1 MKYLFDIGH
10 PAHVHYFKNC
20 IRILESHGHQI
31 IITARDKEMS
41 LYLLDTYGFRYT
53 CTGKNLSSKFG
64 KLYSIIRNDWIIYK
78 VAKQFRPDVFVSF
91 FLPFPAH
98 VGKLLCRP
106 TIGFTDTENATL
118 SILMTKPFTD
128 IVVTPE
134 CYQDRFLKEKKLLFS
149 GYMELCYLHP
159 NYFTPDPS
167 ILDLLQLKKNEKY
180 VIMRFVSWGA
190 SHDRGHRGLSLEMKK
205 KAVKE
210 LSKYARVFISSEGE
224 LPEDLKQYQI
234 KIPPE
239 RMHDALAFAKLFIG
253 EGATMASECAM
264 LGTPA
269 IYINSLE
276 VGYCTEEEKKYNL
289 VYNFRNSEGILEKA
303 IELLNT
309 PDLKQEWQKRRKR
322 MLFEKI
328 NVTAFMVWL
337 IENYPESV
345 RVMKINPEYQKRFK

>member
-167 ILDLLQLKKNEKY
+167 ILDLLQLKKN
-180 VIMRFVSWGA
+180 
-190 SHDRGHRGLSLEMKK
+190 
-205 KAVKE
+205 
-210 LSKYARVFISSEGE
+210 
-224 LPEDLKQYQI
+224 
-234 KIPPE
+234 
-239 RMHDALAFAKLFIG
+239 
-253 EGATMASECAM
+253 
-264 LGTPA
+264 
-269 IYINSLE
+269 
-276 VGYCTEEEKKYNL
+276 
-289 VYNFRNSEGILEKA
+289 
-303 IELLNT
+303 
-309 PDLKQEWQKRRKR
+309 
-322 MLFEKI
+322 
-328 NVTAFMVWL
+328 
-337 IENYPESV
+337 
-345 RVMKINPEYQKRFK
+345 